1 MASPRQPP
9 LVGPG
14 SSAEAWELSR
24 SSVVFFDLLLIQK
37 LLTTDVN
44 LEQLLRCPTCGSAG
58 SSGAPLV
65 LDGPAKLRR
74 VCGPDHTYYIHSSK
88 YCHKKCPGQLL
99 LPVSRFWCHVRCIC
113 CAPSV
118 MAAADVLPSYQCASS
133 VYTGKA
139 NSETCVC
146 GATSF
151 DSKHPSVQRAALSTG
166 GCCSR

>member
-1 MASPRQPP
+1 MNSACHVQADDLDYDGSSSVAQFARDRAQFLPRRAGGHGTRTVQWLQPSHEAAWQNGIIQHPP

-37 LLTTDVN
+37 LLKTDVN

-88 YCHKKCPGQLL
+88 YRHKKCPGQLP
-99 LPVSRFWCHVRCIC
+99 LPVS
-113 CAPSV
+113 
-118 MAAADVLPSYQCASS
+118 
-133 VYTGKA
+133 
-139 NSETCVC
+139 
-146 GATSF
+146 
-151 DSKHPSVQRAALSTG
+151 
-166 GCCSR
+166 